1 MAICHDKATLH
12 LGNLGYNLV
21 RNPSAR
27 VRPLELI
34 GRQADIAYLGPLNR
48 LMAQVPGPAP
58 DVRADL
64 PDTAING
71 AVSSKLDFSIG
82 ASILV
87 GIIGAMGGGLG
98 VHLDYTDAD
107 TLEFGFAGVSL
118 DEVEPA
124 EAARYLRGGS
134 AHPGNPVL
142 QQYVLGSG
150 DLFLVTRAAKS
161 KTFTVKYERRDHRA
175 AKVNVPVLRAALG
188 SNIQVSAS
196 GQADTTLSVT
206 GPAPLVFAFQCFHV
220 GVEDG
225 SVSLVSLRA
234 GGAPVGAA
242 TPIAESADLLAPSGL
257 VSLRY
262 L

>member
-1 MAICHDKATLH
+1 MAICHDQATLH
-12 LGNLGYNLV
+12 LRSLGYNLL

-34 GRQADIAYLGPLNR
+34 GRQADTAYVGPLPR
-48 LMAQVPGPAP
+48 LMAQILGPAP
-58 DVRADL
+58 DVHVDL
-64 PDTAING
+64 PDADING
-71 AVSSKLDFSIG
+71 TVSSRLDFSIG
-82 ASILV
+82 ANILV
-87 GIIGAMGGGLG
+87 GIIGGMGGSLG

-107 TLEFGFAGVSL
+107 TLEFGFAGVSV
-118 DEVEPA
+118 DDVVPA
-124 EAARYLRGGS
+124 EAARYLRS
-134 AHPGNPVL
+134 CAAHPGNPVL

-161 KTFTVKYERRDHRA
+161 RTFTVKYERRDHQA

-188 SNIQVSAS
+188 SNIQVSES
-196 GQADTTLSVT
+196 GEPDTTLTVT

-225 SVSLVSLRA
+225 ALSLVSLRA
-234 GGAPVGAA
+234 GGAAVGEETPV
-242 TPIAESADLLAPSGL
+242 AESADLLTTSGL
-257 VSLRY
+257 LSLRY